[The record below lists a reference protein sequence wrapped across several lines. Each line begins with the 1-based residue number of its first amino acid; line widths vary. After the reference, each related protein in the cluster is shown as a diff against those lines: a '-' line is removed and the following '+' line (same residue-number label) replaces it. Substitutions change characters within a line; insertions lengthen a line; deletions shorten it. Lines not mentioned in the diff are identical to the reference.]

1 MNNDIPYNLPVGTQ
15 IVINEAILNE
25 VGKVAHPKGAVGV
38 IVKVLDD
45 EIYRIRFLD
54 GFEASLARAEITTRK
69 HFQRKGLQ
77 AQANAVDYYQYIIL
91 QCITGSRAYGLDN
104 DASDTDRRGIY
115 LPPADLQWSLYGVPE
130 QIENHETEECYWE
143 LQKFITLALKA
154 NPNILECLYTPLV
167 EKTTPLS
174 QELIANREMFLS
186 KLIYQTYNGYVMS
199 QFRKM
204 NKHLENHGRIKWKH
218 AMHLI
223 RLLISG
229 ITVLREG
236 FVPVQVEDYRE
247 ELLAIRHG
255 ERTWE
260 DVNEWRLSL
269 NKEFETAFKN
279 TKLPEQ
285 PNYEAANQFLI
296 KARRETAVSNS

>member
-1 MNNDIPYNLPVGTQ
+1 MSNDLPYNLSIGTQ
-15 IVINEAILNE
+15 IVTNEAVFNE
-25 VGKVAHPKGAVGV
+25 SGKVAHPKGAVGV
-38 IVKVLDD
+38 IVKILDS
-45 EIYRIRFLD
+45 EAYRIRFLD
-54 GFEASLARAEITTRK
+54 GFEASLLRSQITTRK

-77 AQANAVDYYQYIIL
+77 AQANAVDYYQYIIF

-104 DASDTDRRGIY
+104 QTSDTDRRGIY
-115 LPPADLQWSLYGVPE
+115 LPPAELQWSLYGVPE

-154 NPNILECLYTPLV
+154 NPNILECLYTPLI

-174 QELIANREMFLS
+174 QELLAQREMFLS

-204 NKHLENHGRIKWKH
+204 NKHMENHGRIKWKH

-236 FVPVQVEDYRE
+236 FIPVQVEAYRDD
-247 ELLAIRHG
+247 LLAIRRG

-260 DVNEWRLSL
+260 DVNQWRLSL
-269 NKEFETAFKN
+269 NKEFEAAFK
-279 TKLPEQ
+279 TTQLPEQ
-285 PNYEAANQFLI
+285 PDYEAANQFVI
-296 KARRETAVSNS
+296 KARREMII

>member
-1 MNNDIPYNLPVGTQ
+1 MNNDLPHNLPTGTQ
-15 IVINEAILNE
+15 ILINAPVLNE
-25 VGKVAHPKGAVGV
+25 VGKVAHPQGAVGV
-38 IVKVLDD
+38 IIKVLDND
-45 EIYRIRFLD
+45 TYRIRFLD
-54 GFEASLARAEITTRK
+54 SFETVLSRNEIMTRK

-77 AQANAVDYYQYIIL
+77 AQPDVVDYYQYIIF
-91 QCITGSRAYGLDN
+91 QCVTGSRAYGLDH

-115 LPPADLQWSLYGVPE
+115 LPPADLHWSLYGLPE

-143 LQKFITLALKA
+143 LQKFISLALKA
-154 NPNILECLYTPLV
+154 NPNILECLYTPLI

-174 QELIANREMFLS
+174 EALIEQREIFLS

-204 NKHLENHGRIKWKH
+204 NKHMEKHGRIKWKH

-229 ITVLREG
+229 ITVLQEG
-236 FVPVQVEDYRE
+236 FVPVKVGTYRE
-247 ELLAIRHG
+247 DLLAIRHG
-255 ERTWE
+255 ERSWE
-260 DVNEWRLSL
+260 EVNQWRLSL
-269 NKEFETAFKN
+269 NKEFEEAFKN

-296 KARRETAVSNS
+296 KARREMVDNM